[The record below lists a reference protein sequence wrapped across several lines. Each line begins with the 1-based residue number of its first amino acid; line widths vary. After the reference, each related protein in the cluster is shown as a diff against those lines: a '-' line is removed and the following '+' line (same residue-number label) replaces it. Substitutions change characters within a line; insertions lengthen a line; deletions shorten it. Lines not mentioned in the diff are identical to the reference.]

1 MKHGSIFQKLQIA
14 LNLAKIGKMKKTID
28 VYFYSDKHVVIP
40 RYSTG
45 VYGSEMKKL
54 VVEDDKTS
62 FYGKFY
68 VKKNKVMAISRSGQK
83 CIYQ

>member
-40 RYSTG
+40 RYSSG

-62 FYGKFY
+62 FY
-68 VKKNKVMAISRSGQK
+68 VKKNKVMVISRSGQK